1 MESFWSHHG
10 ACEIKTQLFLLN
22 VLGRGS
28 CTKPQGRTLHG
39 LAPTCSQAL
48 VSYATLPITRRHP
61 RAGHSLGS
69 SPSVLGSRAAYV
81 LGVSDCLCSF
91 SLAGACFGLTFSYSW
106 FHTLHY
112 SKVQSVT
119 CRVPAHTPLFPVC
132 LPGPPQCL
140 LVIRAKFRC
149 LFLLQVPLSPPPS
162 R

>member
-1 MESFWSHHG
+1 MESFWSQHG

-112 SKVQSVT
+112 SKVQIVT
-119 CRVPAHTPLFPVC
+119 CRVPPHCFLLT
-132 LPGPPQCL
+132 LPFSRLVSPGLRNACL
-140 LVIRAKFRC
+140 LSE
-149 LFLLQVPLSPPPS
+149 LSS
-162 R
+162 GAFSSSKSL